1 MIRNTS
7 GTRTILRPDKGPWK
21 LPRIFI
27 LDYLRFCRASFGA
40 SRTVGDLSVILELG
54 NCFLTDTPASASH
67 LVESLGLPPS
77 TVSRCISTLIDQ
89 GFLREEIDENDRR
102 IRQLKPTDAGV
113 QKLIEGSTLVD
124 EWIDRIFATAI
135 EEKRARLPITKGATY
150 SIAALLLVASAET
163 VTLIFDL
170 LGFIDL

>member
-1 MIRNTS
+1 M
-7 GTRTILRPDKGPWK
+7 RPDKGPWK

-54 NCFLTDTPASASH
+54 NCFMTDTPATASL
-67 LVESLGLPPS
+67 LVERLELPPS

-102 IRQLKPTDAGV
+102 VRQLKPTDAGV

-135 EEKRARLPITKGATY
+135 DEKRARLPITKGAMY
-150 SIAALLLVASAET
+150 GLVVLALVVSAET
-163 VTLIFDL
+163 ATLIFDM

>member
-1 MIRNTS
+1 
-7 GTRTILRPDKGPWK
+7 LRPDKGPWN

-27 LDYLRFCRASFGA
+27 LDYLRFCRTSFGA
-40 SRTVGDLSVILELG
+40 SRTVGDLSVILELA
-54 NCFLTDTPASASH
+54 NCFMTDVPATASR
-67 LVESLGLPPS
+67 LVESLDLPPS

-89 GFLREEIDENDRR
+89 GFLREEIDEDDRR
-102 IRQLKPTDAGV
+102 VRQLKPTDAGI

-135 EEKRARLPITKGATY
+135 EEKRARLPTTKNTMYG
-150 SIAALLLVASAET
+150 IAALLLVAGAET
-163 VTLIFDL
+163 ATLIFDW